1 MIYYLSNIY
10 TCHEVTGILAMLPC
24 RQGHSMCAD
33 HEFRG
38 TLAQGNPICTDH
50 VYRQRYSVYAANIDK
65 GILSLLAMY
74 FKVIFVCWPGIQRCF
89 CLDWSFSQ
97 RYLYLPKP
105 LKYLQMKLLFH
116 TAEISNKKQVSHKI
130 LWDFSN
136 YGRFYGRLL
145 QIMGVMGDCS
155 KIWEENRILW
165 ELVRLVLYILN

>member
-24 RQGHSMCAD
+24 RPWIQRYS
-33 HEFRG
+33 
-38 TLAQGNPICTDH
+38 CTRESH
-50 VYRQRYSVYAANIDK
+50 LYWSCRQRYSVYAANIDK

-165 ELVRLVLYILN
+165 ELVRLNMRMATCPQ